1 MDFDLFLPNKERLPV
16 QNINSLV
23 RDLNKNVFWFSNKDY
38 CKSTQLNGVK
48 FIWFAYMFDIPK
60 SQLIDFWY
68 IKIPS
73 LLHLAAM
80 KIHAMGQRAKWKDYV
95 DIYFLIQK
103 FGIDAL
109 ITYAKKFFKG
119 EVNIKLFLS
128 QLDFFDDID
137 YSEKV
142 HRMPWFE
149 RTDQEIKLFLQKTVM
164 TACKDNLS

>member
-1 MDFDLFLPNKERLPV
+1 ME
-16 QNINSLV
+16 
-23 RDLNKNVFWFSNKDY
+23 
-38 CKSTQLNGVK
+38 
-48 FIWFAYMFDIPK
+48 
-60 SQLIDFWY
+60 
-68 IKIPS
+68 
-73 LLHLAAM
+73 
-80 KIHAMGQRAKWKDYV
+80 DYV

-142 HRMPWFE
+142 HRMP
-149 RTDQEIKLFLQKTVM
+149 
-164 TACKDNLS
+164 

>member
-1 MDFDLFLPNKERLPV
+1 
-16 QNINSLV
+16 
-23 RDLNKNVFWFSNKDY
+23 
-38 CKSTQLNGVK
+38 
-48 FIWFAYMFDIPK
+48 
-60 SQLIDFWY
+60 
-68 IKIPS
+68 
-73 LLHLAAM
+73 M

-103 FGIDAL
+103 FGIDVL

-142 HRMPWFE
+142 HRMP
-149 RTDQEIKLFLQKTVM
+149 
-164 TACKDNLS
+164 